1 MDYGLR
7 INHMKMVMVVIP
19 ANTAEAVID
28 ALVNAGHTATY
39 AETHGGMLQQSQYS
53 LFIAVKKE
61 ELDDILEIIKQNC
74 LTRVEMSTHDIGGQN
89 SMGQPS
95 VTAELGGAVAFI
107 WDIDSIVTF

>member
-1 MDYGLR
+1 
-7 INHMKMVMVVIP
+7 MVMAVVP
-19 ANTAEAVID
+19 TNTAESVLD

-61 ELDDILEIIKQNC
+61 QLDTVLEIIKENC
-74 LTRVEMSTHDIGGQN
+74 HTSVQMSTRSTGKADIDSGF
-89 SMGQPS
+89 P

-107 WDIDSIVTF
+107 WDIDQILTF